1 MWWLFGLCIF
11 LCFFALAI
19 GYSIYLDEKDYD
31 NRKDSFEKRKLNYEQ
46 DRMSTFVS
54 SSLRV
59 LKNDFGDSIEYQTK
73 NDGLTGEILYTCYG
87 KEFLIKFDVRKNEY
101 LSPHL
106 KDAYDFS
113 IYHND
118 KLIKTFYLNGYY
130 KSYQIKEFIKSYVE
144 TLNLFNNLTKKYSHL
159 IVEKNSDYNKITY
172 NHIPLLFGIVEHNER
187 YNKVIL
193 TNTKDYLFT
202 QNNHLSSNVIFNY
215 DKTKKVIDSF
225 DSFEKGL
232 KEIEDEL
239 LYDLSHFQDAFNS
252 IVQVPINGYLLDAQ
266 SIKTSEDYTLEFD
279 YKSSTNTY
287 HFSVKP
293 FERTY
298 SYHKNDFNTRY
309 GEFRDFEHLM
319 ENISNELN
327 KSKKMLPFE
336 YEEKPTVIYD
346 SLSGELKIS
355 EKLPYSKKD

>member
-1 MWWLFGLCIF
+1 MWWLIGLCIV
-11 LCFFALAI
+11 LCIMALAI

-31 NRKDSFEKRKLNYEQ
+31 NKKRSYEKRNQTYEQ
-46 DRMSTFVS
+46 DRISTFIN
-54 SSLRV
+54 SSLRQ
-59 LKNDFGDSIEYQTK
+59 LRNDFGDSIEYQTK

-87 KEFLIKFDVRKNEY
+87 KEFLVEFSLRKNDYSSLHIKDSYNFYVYYNEQ
-101 LSPHL
+101 LL
-106 KDAYDFS
+106 KS
-113 IYHND
+113 
-118 KLIKTFYLNGYY
+118 FYFDYY
-130 KSYQIKEFIKSYVE
+130 KPYKIKEFIKSHIE
-144 TLNLFNNLTKKYSHL
+144 TLNLFNELTKKYNHL
-159 IVEKNSDYNKITY
+159 IIEKDFGHNNIIY
-172 NHIPLLFGIVEHNER
+172 NHIPLAFGIVELDEKFNTIVLTNSKDYTFVYGSYFSSREML
-187 YNKVIL
+187 YNKTI
-193 TNTKDYLFT
+193 KE
-202 QNNHLSSNVIFNY
+202 
-215 DKTKKVIDSF
+215 IDSI
-225 DSFEKGL
+225 DDFEKGL

-252 IVQVPINGYLLDAQ
+252 IVQVPINGYLIDAQ

-279 YKSSTNTY
+279 YKSNTNTY